1 MNNEFPINRNNEN
14 IEVSDPN
21 VAVSKI
27 TAKSKDIKAKMKLKY
42 LLYKLERTCSLNKF
56 M

>member
-1 MNNEFPINRNNEN
+1 MNNELPINIDNVNAEISN
-14 IEVSDPN
+14 PN
-21 VAVSKI
+21 LAINKI